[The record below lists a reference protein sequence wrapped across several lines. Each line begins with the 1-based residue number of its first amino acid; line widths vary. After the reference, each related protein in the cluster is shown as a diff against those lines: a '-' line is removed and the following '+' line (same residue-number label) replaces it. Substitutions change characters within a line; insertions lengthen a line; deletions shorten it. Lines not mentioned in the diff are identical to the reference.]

1 MVLRIVTNKYLSII
15 ENVLV
20 NNGVIS
26 SKLQNNRKNR
36 TMEKILLYLEVIIGR
51 RKWER
56 TRNKI

>member
-1 MVLRIVTNKYLSII
+1 MRTTILSMVLRIVTNKYLSII

-51 RKWER
+51 RK
-56 TRNKI
+56 